1 MSMIIK
7 KLELQGFKS
16 FAERTK
22 IVFHPGI
29 TAIVGPNGTGKSN
42 LVDAMLWVLGGH
54 RQKNVRGDRTDEVI
68 FSGNAKRPALN
79 MADAVLTLGEADES
93 LAVSHRAFRS
103 GESEYRMNGKTVRLK
118 DIQDELWRHAIG
130 EKEYF
135 VIEQG
140 AIGNFVTSKP
150 IEKRQYIEE
159 AAGTAYYKDKKRQA
173 QSKLESTEQNL
184 IRLEDIIIEVEKAK
198 NSLQRQAQAA
208 NRYRRLRE
216 RIRELTSHHYQRK
229 LVLLEKSQR
238 EAVAQYEASLAVEH
252 EATARLRNEEKD
264 AGARRKE
271 HWDLEKA
278 LKDAQEKLFGLK
290 SNAAR
295 IESDIESETKRAE
308 YFDEKKKRAEADR
321 DELLEDVLHLTKELE
336 DLKGRLAGF
345 EGTLAASRSEVDA
358 AAAGLAA
365 AKGSRRTAEQEIEG
379 LRGFYLQALQALT
392 ETKNEHA
399 RAEKELELLIR
410 QEEKIAA
417 QLAEQAG
424 LLVENAG
431 RAAAL
436 DAEISE
442 QRGFR
447 QTLVSRAEDIKTAV
461 GVARSSVEA
470 SRRELESLRTRRDE
484 TAYHLQALRKIDEK
498 EQGEAPADEVPGG
511 LGILAELIR
520 TDPTSAVLFDAF
532 WRDGARSRVVPAEE
546 FLHGLPEGLRGNY
559 LLVPAA
565 ARPAIPAEVLERPE
579 VVGLLKSLFEPDDR
593 LRGRLAGLED
603 AVIVKDAG
611 EAVRIWMDHPTL
623 NFLTP
628 SGDLLLASGLLRLG
642 QRAEGAVALAAE
654 MRKLEADIA
663 RFESDSLPL
672 QAEIDD
678 RTKGIEA
685 LEAEL
690 AGIREELDRTERVIQ
705 DRERELRYGHGDG
718 ERIRTTQSILGRE
731 IDVLGGEKGRLDEAL
746 RGTGEGLARLE
757 AEARTLKESIE
768 AKERAH
774 AGLIAEAEGLESRFF
789 ETRAGLDLVQERM
802 NGLGDQVRATE
813 KRKAAATAK
822 IEALEADARQ
832 SEEEKARLREEIRA
846 LRESAGSLDAERLL
860 AETRLEEA
868 EAALARV
875 RESLEGSEAAVLKTR
890 EEEEAA
896 KNERV
901 RHEIRKAEVER
912 DLVNLDEMCWQELK
926 KTLAE
931 LRVEIQAA
939 AEAPAAAPA
948 PAPAEEPEAEDL
960 GEEEAEENGS
970 AAEPRPDAQAAEGA
984 APQAGAPKPRRALKK
999 WRPLAEMTDDD
1010 VEKELEEARE
1020 TINRFKAVNLM
1031 AEEEFLEQKKRFE
1044 FLTEQRKDL
1053 RESIT
1058 STEEAI
1064 RKIDE
1069 ESKTQFLKALE
1080 EVNKNFQDLFTSLFK
1095 GGNAE
1100 VKLLEPENPLES
1112 GVEIVAQP
1120 PGKRVQNLS
1129 LLSGGEKSLTS
1140 LAFLFAMFRYR
1151 PSPFCFLDEV
1161 DAALDDVNLVRFL
1174 DLLKTIKHQTQFILI
1189 THNYKTMEVADYI
1202 YGTTMAEPNM
1212 TRLLSVKLERKGGEA
1227 PPEPA

>member
-54 RQKNVRGDRTDEVI
+54 RQKNVRSDRTDEVI
-68 FSGNAKRPALN
+68 FSGNSKRPALS
-79 MADAVLTLGEADES
+79 MADAVLS
-93 LAVSHRAFRS
+93 LADADDSLVVSHRAFRS

-150 IEKRQYIEE
+150 NEKRQYIEE

-198 NSLQRQAQAA
+198 NSLQRQARAA

-229 LVLLEKSQR
+229 LVLLEKAQH
-238 EAVAQYEASLAVEH
+238 EATARYEASLRGEQ
-252 EATARLRNEEKD
+252 ESTARLRNEEKD
-264 AGARRKE
+264 AAARRRE

-278 LKDAQEKLFGLK
+278 LKESQEMLFGLK
-290 SNAAR
+290 SSAAR
-295 IESDIESETKRAE
+295 TESDIERESKRIE
-308 YFDEKKKRAEADR
+308 FFEEKKKRAEADR
-321 DELLEDVLHLTKELE
+321 NELLEDVLYLTRELE
-336 DLKGRLAGF
+336 DLKGRLGGF

-358 AAAGLAA
+358 SAASLAG
-365 AKGSRRTAEQEIEG
+365 AKDARRSAEQEIEA

-392 ETKNEHA
+392 ETRNENV
-399 RAEKELELLIR
+399 RSDKELELLVR
-410 QEEKIAA
+410 QEEKLAA
-417 QLAEQAG
+417 QLAEQNG
-424 LLVENAG
+424 FLSENAS
-431 RAAAL
+431 RTAAL
-436 DAEISE
+436 EAEITE

-447 QTLVSRAEDIKTAV
+447 QTLVSRAEDVKTAL
-461 GVARSSVEA
+461 GAERAAIETARRRLEA
-470 SRRELESLRTRRDE
+470 LKSRRDE

-498 EQGEAPADEVPGG
+498 ERGEVPADDVPGG
-511 LGILAELIR
+511 LGILADVIR
-520 TDPTSAVLFDAF
+520 TDPANAALFDAF

-546 FLHGLPEGLRGNY
+546 FLRGLPEGLRGTY
-559 LLVPAA
+559 LLIPAA
-565 ARPAIPAEVLERPE
+565 ARPPVPAEVLGRPG
-579 VVGLLKSLFEPDDR
+579 VKGLLKSLIESDDL
-593 LRGRLAGLED
+593 LRDRLAGLED
-603 AVIVKDAG
+603 AVIVDDVG
-611 EAVRIWMDHPTL
+611 QAVRLWIDHPGL

-628 SGDLLLASGLLRLG
+628 SGDLLLASGLLRVG
-642 QRAEGAVALAAE
+642 QRAEGAIALATE
-654 MRKLEADIA
+654 MRRLEAEIA
-663 RFESDSLPL
+663 GVESDILPL
-672 QAEIDD
+672 TAGIDE
-678 RTKGIEA
+678 RTRSLES

-690 AGIREELDRTERVIQ
+690 AAVREELDRTERVIQ
-705 DRERELRYGHGDG
+705 DRERELRYGQDDG
-718 ERIRTTQSILGRE
+718 ARIRTTQALLGRE
-731 IDVLGGEKGRLDEAL
+731 LDVIHGEKDRLNEAL
-746 RGTGEGLARLE
+746 QGTGEGLARLE
-757 AEARTLKESIE
+757 AEARSLKEKSE
-768 AKERAH
+768 EKERGH
-774 AGLIAEAEGLESRFF
+774 AGLVAEAEGLERGFF
-789 ETRAGLDLVQERM
+789 ETKAGLDLVQERM
-802 NGLGDQVRATE
+802 NGLGDQIRATE
-813 KRKAAATAK
+813 KRQAAAAAK
-822 IEALEADARQ
+822 IELLEADARQ
-832 SEEEKARLREEIRA
+832 SEEAQARLREEIQA
-846 LRESAGSLDAERLL
+846 LRESAGSVGEERLG
-860 AETRLEEA
+860 AEARLEEM
-868 EAALARV
+868 EAALARG
-875 RESLEGSEAAVLKTR
+875 REALESSEAAVLRTR

-901 RHEIRKAEVER
+901 RDEIRKAEVER

-931 LRVEIQAA
+931 LRSEVRAA
-939 AEAPAAAPA
+939 AEAAPAA
-948 PAPAEEPEAEDL
+948 APAEEPEAEDE
-960 GEEEAEENGS
+960 GDEETEENGAASEAPPS
-970 AAEPRPDAQAAEGA
+970 AEAE
-984 APQAGAPKPRRALKK
+984 APKPRRTVKK
-999 WRPLAEMTDDD
+999 WRPLAEMSDED

-1020 TINRFKAVNLM
+1020 TVNRFKAVNLM
-1031 AEEEFLEQKKRFE
+1031 AEEEFLEQKKRFD
-1044 FLTEQRKDL
+1044 FLTEQRGDL

-1064 RKIDE
+1064 RRIDE
-1069 ESKTQFLKALE
+1069 ESKTQFLKALG
-1080 EVNKNFQDLFTSLFK
+1080 EVNKNFQDLFALLFK
-1095 GGNAE
+1095 GGNAA

-1112 GVEIVAQP
+1112 GVEIIAQP

-1161 DAALDDVNLVRFL
+1161 DAALDDVNLARFL
-1174 DLLKTIKHQTQFILI
+1174 DLLRQIKHQTQFILI

-1227 PPEPA
+1227 PPESV

>member
-54 RQKNVRGDRTDEVI
+54 RQKNVRGDRTEEVI

-79 MADAVLTLGEADES
+79 MADAVLSLADGDDA

-150 IEKRQYIEE
+150 TEKRLFIEE
-159 AAGTAYYKDKKRQA
+159 AAGTAFYKEKKRQA

-229 LVLLEKSQR
+229 LVMLEKAQR
-238 EAVAQYEASLAVEH
+238 EALDKYEASLNAEQ
-252 EATARLRNEEKD
+252 EATARLRHEEKE
-264 AGARRKE
+264 AAARRHE

-278 LKDAQEKLFGLK
+278 LKESQERLYGLK
-290 SNAAR
+290 SSAAR
-295 IESDIESETKRAE
+295 VESDIDRETKRIE
-308 YFDEKKKRAEADR
+308 FFEENRKRAEADR
-321 DELLEDVLHLTKELE
+321 NELLEDVLLLTRDLE
-336 DLKGRLAGF
+336 DLKGRLGGS
-345 EGTLAASRSEVDA
+345 EETLAARRSEVEA
-358 AAAGLAA
+358 AAAALAA
-365 AKGSRRTAEQEIEG
+365 AKEARQASEREIDR

-392 ETKNEHA
+392 ETKNESV
-399 RAEKELELLIR
+399 RSEKELELLLR
-410 QEEKIAA
+410 QEEKLAA

-424 LLVENAG
+424 HLAANAG
-431 RAAAL
+431 RTAAL
-436 DAEISE
+436 ETAIGEE
-442 QRGFR
+442 RGLR
-447 QTLVSRAEDIKTAV
+447 ETLVGRAEDVKTAL
-461 GVARSSVEA
+461 GAARA
-470 SRRELESLRTRRDE
+470 AADKARLELESLRTRRDE
-484 TAYHLQALRKIDEK
+484 AAYHLQALRKIDEK
-498 EQGEAPADEVPGG
+498 GRGESAADEVPGG
-511 LGILAELIR
+511 LGVLAEIIR
-520 TDPTSAVLFDAF
+520 TEPRHAVLFDAF

-546 FLHGLPEGLRGNY
+546 FLRGLPAGLRGTY

-565 ARPAIPAEVLERPE
+565 ARPAIPAEVLARPG
-579 VVGLLKSLFEPDDR
+579 VVGQLKSLIEPDERLRDR
-593 LRGRLAGLED
+593 LPGLED
-603 AVIVKDAG
+603 AVIVEDAAA
-611 EAVRIWMDHPTL
+611 AVRIWLDHPTL

-628 SGDLLLASGLLRLG
+628 AGDLLLASGLLRLG
-642 QRAEGAVALAAE
+642 QRGGGAIVLAAE
-654 MRKLEADIA
+654 MRQLEGEIAALEADAAPHASAVEERA
-663 RFESDSLPL
+663 RE
-672 QAEIDD
+672 
-678 RTKGIEA
+678 IEA
-685 LEAEL
+685 LETDL
-690 AGIREELDRTERVIQ
+690 GSVREELDRAERLIQ
-705 DRERELRYGHGDG
+705 DRERELRYGQGDG
-718 ERIRTTQSILGRE
+718 ERIRTTQVVFGRE
-731 IDVLGGEKGRLDEAL
+731 LEVLRGERERLAETL
-746 RGTGEGLARLE
+746 RGTSEGLSRIE
-757 AEARTLKESIE
+757 AETRDLKAGIE
-768 AKERAH
+768 AQERAH
-774 AGLIAEAEGLESRFF
+774 AGLVTEAERLERAYF
-789 ETRAGLDLVQERM
+789 EAKAGLDLVQERM
-802 NGLGDQVRATE
+802 SGLGDQIRGQE
-813 KRKAAATAK
+813 RRKAAAAAK
-822 IEALEADARQ
+822 IESLESDARQ
-832 SEEEKARLREEIRA
+832 SEEGQARVKEAIQA
-846 LRESAGSLDAERLL
+846 LQESARKMGDERFQAE
-860 AETRLEEA
+860 ARLEET
-868 EAALARV
+868 EAALERGRLA
-875 RESLEGSEAAVLKTR
+875 LEASEAALQRTR
-890 EEEEAA
+890 QAEEAA
-896 KNERV
+896 KDERV
-901 RHEIRKAEVER
+901 RHEIRKAEVDR

-926 KTLAE
+926 KNLTE
-931 LRVEIQAA
+931 LRAEIKAA
-939 AEAPAAAPA
+939 SEAAPSPS
-948 PAPAEEPEAEDL
+948 PAPAEEAETEEIGD
-960 GEEEAEENGS
+960 EEAEENGEEQEAEP
-970 AAEPRPDAQAAEGA
+970 AAEAA
-984 APQAGAPKPRRALKK
+984 AGAGPAGPKPRRTTRK
-999 WRPLAEMTDDD
+999 WRPLPEMTDDE
-1010 VEKELEEARE
+1010 VEKELEEVRE
-1020 TINRFKAVNLM
+1020 AVNRFKAVNLM

-1044 FLTEQRKDL
+1044 FLSAERQDL
-1053 RESIT
+1053 RESIS

-1069 ESKTQFLKALE
+1069 ESKAQFLKALE
-1080 EVNKNFQDLFTSLFK
+1080 QVNKNFQDLFAMLFK

-1100 VKLLEPENPLES
+1100 VKLLEPDNPLES

-1161 DAALDDVNLVRFL
+1161 DAALDDVNLSRFL
-1174 DLLKTIKHQTQFILI
+1174 DLLREIKNQTQFILI

-1212 TRLLSVKLERKGGEA
+1212 TKLLSVKLEKKGGEA
-1227 PPEPA
+1227 PPDLA